1 MAQPAPGGSRA
12 PTRPPR
18 PSRARKCCGAGWV
31 ESSTSGAGNAMTRPR
46 RREPLTAHYDRRVP
60 NRFTRVPER
69 PVPHLPRIVLPVVV
83 LADVFMAAMASR
95 PATGSLRRT
104 WVTPGTLELCI
115 VLTVVGLPLSLFLVR
130 LNAALGV

>member
-1 MAQPAPGGSRA
+1 
-12 PTRPPR
+12 
-18 PSRARKCCGAGWV
+18 
-31 ESSTSGAGNAMTRPR
+31 
-46 RREPLTAHYDRRVP
+46 VP

-130 LNAALGV
+130 LNAALGVLLLILTVGACSVAVVGVSQRLH